1 MEEVGEQSKS
11 RGVGVL
17 GLFAFADET
26 DKVLMIVGS
35 IGSCVHGAALSLFFV
50 IFAKVI
56 HSLGSLATDPLAF
69 VHQVSKDAV
78 LLVYLGLGILFSAWI
93 GISCWIQTGERQAGR
108 MREKFLRS
116 VLGRDISFFDV
127 EAKDENIVFCIS
139 SDSILVQDAI
149 GDKMGHALRF
159 LSQFLAGFAVAFS
172 QVWKL
177 TLITVAV
184 VPLLAAAGALYA
196 IALSTL
202 SKKGEAAYAEAGKFA
217 EEVISQVSTVY
228 SFVGEDKAVHT
239 YSNLLRNAL
248 KLGKKSGFVKGF
260 GLGVMYAVM
269 FCSWGLLLWQASVL
283 VSRHSVDGAKA
294 FMTIVNVVYSGF
306 ALGQAIPNLA
316 DIAKGRAAIAKM
328 ISLIDPVDTTKQKN
342 EGNILPKVN
351 GQIDFCKV
359 TFAYPSRSTMVFEA
373 LSFSVNHGK
382 TVAIV
387 GQSGSGKSTI
397 VSLIERFYE
406 PNAGK
411 ILLDGHDLKSLQL
424 KWLREQIGLVS
435 QEPALF
441 ATTIAK
447 NILLGKEDASMDE
460 IMEAAKVSNAH
471 SFIQSF
477 PNGYDTQVGDGGTLL
492 SGGQKQRI
500 AVARAI
506 LRNPKILLL
515 DEATS
520 ALDAESELLV
530 QQALNNIMSKRTTIV
545 IAHKMST
552 IRNVD
557 TIIVLKNGQVFE
569 SGNHAEL
576 MAKEK
581 AGEYATLV
589 KMQLLSNDE
598 NDGQQDSFG
607 TSILEERQNN
617 QTLTK
622 STDANDIQMSD
633 QEVVSA
639 PSFWKLVKLNTPEW
653 PFALL
658 GSLGAVLTGIQASI
672 FALGVA
678 RILEL
683 FYLYDDSKT
692 KHESLRIILSFIIMA
707 VFTVPLYLMQHF
719 FCTIM
724 GERLVSRVRLY
735 MFSAMLRNEIS
746 WFDMDTN
753 STGSLISTLAA
764 DATLVRSA
772 LAERLSSIVQNIAIT
787 LSAFAIGYKLCWPL
801 ALVVTATFPLLIA
814 ASITEKLVMQGL
826 GGDYSKAYSRAIAL
840 AHEAI
845 INIQTVAAFG
855 SEDMITNQFS
865 SELSRSNKWALL
877 RGHIT
882 AIGFGMS
889 QCLAFFSYALGLWY
903 SSILI
908 KNHGYK
914 FGDAMKTFLVLIFT
928 ANSIADTLGVAPDIV
943 KGTKALE
950 SVFRILERRTKIEPN
965 DPTSLELTEVKGNVE
980 LKNVIFRY
988 PSRPDVVVLDD
999 FNLKVMAGT
1008 SHAIVGH
1015 SGCGKSSV
1023 IALIM
1028 RFYEPTSGS
1037 VMIDGLDIRS
1047 LNLKSTRLRIGLVQQ
1062 EPVLFST
1069 SVYDNILY
1077 GKDGASEIEIINAA
1091 KAANAHEFISRMPD
1105 GYHTQVGTQGA
1116 QLSGGQK
1123 QRVAIAR
1130 AILKDPTI
1138 LLLDEATSALDTTSE
1153 KLVQEALDKLME
1165 GRTTI
1170 IVAHRQS
1177 TIRDVNTISV
1187 LQGGK
1192 VVETG
1197 NHGRLLDKAALAAL
1211 STSRF
1216 NEESGSQSHFFAIES
1231 VSSRQG
1237 AVRPTSARKAGEALL
1252 TILQEAE

>member
-1 MEEVGEQSKS
+1 MPMEEVAKQ

-17 GLFAFADET
+17 GLFAFADRT

-35 IGSCVHGAALSLFFV
+35 IGSCGHGAALSLFFL
-50 IFAKVI
+50 IFAKAI
-56 HSLGSLATDPLAF
+56 NSFGSLTTDPISL
-69 VHQVSKDAV
+69 VPQVSKDAV
-78 LLVYLGLGILFSAWI
+78 LLVYLGIGIHVSAWA
-93 GISCWIQTGERQAGR
+93 GISCWMQTGERQAGR

-149 GDKMGHALRF
+149 GDKMGHVVRYF
-159 LSQFLAGFAVAFS
+159 SQFLLGFVVAFS

-177 TLITVAV
+177 TLLTMAI
-184 VPLLAAAGALYA
+184 VPLLAAAGASYA
-196 IALSTL
+196 IALSNL
-202 SKKGEAAYAEAGKFA
+202 SKKGETAYAGAGKFA
-217 EEVISQVSTVY
+217 EEVISQVRTVY
-228 SFVGEDKAVHT
+228 SFVGEDKAVHA
-239 YSNLLRNAL
+239 YSNLLTNAL

-316 DIAKGRAAIAKM
+316 DIARGRAAIAKM
-328 ISLIDPVDTTKQKN
+328 ISLIDPEDATKQKN
-342 EGNILPKVN
+342 EGNILPEVN
-351 GQIDFCKV
+351 GKIEFCEV

-373 LSFSVNHGK
+373 LSFSVNPGK

-387 GQSGSGKSTI
+387 GQSGSGKSTV

-447 NILLGKEDASMDE
+447 NILFGKEDASMDE

-477 PNGYDTQVGDGGTLL
+477 PNGYNTQVGEGGTLL

-500 AVARAI
+500 AIARAI

-520 ALDAESELLV
+520 ALDAESEVLV
-530 QQALNNIMSKRTTIV
+530 QQALNNIMMKRTTIV

-557 TIIVLKNGQVFE
+557 TIILLKNGQVFE

-576 MAKEK
+576 MTKGQ

-589 KMQLLSNDE
+589 KMQLLSNDQH
-598 NDGQQDSFG
+598 DGQQDSFG
-607 TSILEERQNN
+607 TSISVERKNN

-622 STDANDIQMSD
+622 STDANDIQMSV
-633 QEVVSA
+633 QEVVSSNSA
-639 PSFWKLVKLNTPEW
+639 SSFWKLVKLNAPEW
-653 PFALL
+653 PFAIL

-692 KHESLRIILSFIIMA
+692 KHETLRIILSFIIMA

-719 FCTIM
+719 FCTTM

-764 DATLVRSA
+764 NATLVRSV

-801 ALVVTATFPLLIA
+801 TLVVTATFPLLIA
-814 ASITEKLVMQGL
+814 ASITEKLFMQGL
-826 GGDYSKAYSRAIAL
+826 GGDYSKAYSRATAL

-845 INIQTVAAFG
+845 ANIQTVTAFG
-855 SEDMITNQFS
+855 SKDTITNQFS
-865 SELSRSNKWALL
+865 SELSQSNKWALL
-877 RGHIT
+877 RAHIT

-908 KNHGYK
+908 KNHGYN
-914 FGDAMKTFLVLIFT
+914 FGDTLKTFFVLIFT
-928 ANSIADTLGVAPDIV
+928 ANSIADTLGVAPAMV

-950 SVFRILERRTKIEPN
+950 SVFRILERRTEIEPN

-980 LKNVIFRY
+980 LKNVVFKY
-988 PSRPDVVVLDD
+988 PARPDVVVLED

-1008 SHAIVGH
+1008 SHAIVGQ

-1028 RFYEPTSGS
+1028 RFYDPTSGTI
-1037 VMIDGLDIRS
+1037 MIDGHDITS
-1047 LNLKSTRLRIGLVQQ
+1047 LNLKSMRLKIGLVQQ

-1105 GYHTQVGTQGA
+1105 GYHTQVGAQGA

-1130 AILKDPTI
+1130 AIVKDPTI

-1170 IVAHRQS
+1170 IVAHRLS

-1197 NHGRLLDKAALAAL
+1197 NHTEL
-1211 STSRF
+1211 TSQASSIYSQLVKLQQ
-1216 NEESGSQSHFFAIES
+1216 ESNAE
-1231 VSSRQG
+1231 VSS
-1237 AVRPTSARKAGEALL
+1237 
-1252 TILQEAE
+1252 

>member
-17 GLFAFADET
+17 GLFSFADET

-69 VHQVSKDAV
+69 VHQVSKESV

-93 GISCWIQTGERQAGR
+93 GR
-108 MREKFLRS
+108 MREKFLQS
-116 VLGRDISFFDV
+116 VLGRDISFFDM

-217 EEVISQVSTVY
+217 EEVISQVRTVY

-260 GLGVMYAVM
+260 GLGMMYAVM
-269 FCSWGLLLWQASVL
+269 FCSWGLLIWQASVL

-294 FMTIVNVVYSGF
+294 FMTIANVVYSGF

-316 DIAKGRAAIAKM
+316 DIAK
-328 ISLIDPVDTTKQKN
+328 
-342 EGNILPKVN
+342 
-351 GQIDFCKV
+351 
-359 TFAYPSRSTMVFEA
+359 A

-406 PNAGK
+406 PIAGK

-447 NILLGKEDASMDE
+447 NILFGKEDASMDE

-477 PNGYDTQVGDGGTLL
+477 PNGYDTKVGEGGTLL

-639 PSFWKLVKLNTPEW
+639 PSFWKLVKLNKPEW
-653 PFALL
+653 LFALL

-801 ALVVTATFPLLIA
+801 VLVVTATFPLLIA
-814 ASITEKLVMQGL
+814 ASITEKLFMQGL
-826 GGDYSKAYSRAIAL
+826 GGDYSKAYSQAIAL

-855 SEDMITNQFS
+855 SEDMITSQFS

-914 FGDAMKTFLVLIFT
+914 FGDTLKTFIVLIFT
-928 ANSIADTLGVAPDIV
+928 ANSIADTLGVAPDLV

-950 SVFRILERRTKIEPN
+950 SVFRILERRTEIEPN

-1028 RFYEPTSGS
+1028 RFYDPTSGT

-1069 SVYDNILY
+1069 SLYDNILY

-1105 GYHTQVGTQGA
+1105 GYHTQAGTQGA

-1130 AILKDPTI
+1130 AVLKDPTI

-1153 KLVQEALDKLME
+1153 KLVQEALNKLME

-1170 IVAHRQS
+1170 IVAHRLS

-1197 NHGRLLDKAALAAL
+1197 NHVEL
-1211 STSRF
+1211 TSQPSSIYSQLVKLQQ
-1216 NEESGSQSHFFAIES
+1216 ESNAE
-1231 VSSRQG
+1231 VSS
-1237 AVRPTSARKAGEALL
+1237 
-1252 TILQEAE
+1252 